1 MNLARKYRPKTFSEV
16 VGQEITTRVLRN
28 AISIGKIGKDITAIL
43 FSGQRGIGKTTLA
56 RIVAKSLNCEK
67 GVSYEP
73 CNVCENCI
81 SISEGKNMDVLEI
94 DGASNRGIDEIRIL
108 RENVKLV
115 PVKSRY
121 KIIII
126 DEVHMLTQEA
136 FNALLKTLEEPPPNV
151 VFIFATTEKQ
161 RVPDTIISRTLAF
174 DLFPIKKEEIL
185 KRLKEIAEK
194 EKINIE
200 EKALERIAENS
211 EGSLRDALTLLE
223 KAYMYNPEK
232 ISLKDINE
240 IIGFAPEEIYKE
252 IWSEIIKGNFS
263 SCLSHIKKIFE
274 RGISEIN
281 FIRGFQEYLN
291 EILKEHVLEGREL
304 PSNLKEIDIIRM
316 IKLLLDAEGY
326 LRWVSNPGIYIEFL
340 ISKMCYL
347 PKSLDVEKMLEA
359 VSIRETKEIIIPK
372 EVKEVKIE
380 EKDKWEIF
388 LEKIKEINSAIF
400 LAIKNIK
407 PKIKEKEILIEMNS
421 AIYEM
426 IETKREI
433 VEEKIK
439 EVYGSEMKLNIALKK
454 EEVKKSEI
462 RETMEKLFNLELFGT
477 DESKS

>member
-1 MNLARKYRPKTFSEV
+1 MNLARKYRPKSFSEV
-16 VGQEITTRVLRN
+16 VGQDITTKVLKN

-56 RIVAKSLNCEK
+56 RIVAKSLNCER
-67 GVSYEP
+67 GISCNP
-73 CNVCENCI
+73 CNACENCI
-81 SISEGKNMDVLEI
+81 SISEGKNVDVLEI

-115 PVKSRY
+115 PLKSRY

-151 VFIFATTEKQ
+151 IFIFATTEKQ

-185 KRLKEIAEK
+185 KRLKGIAEK

-200 EKALERIAENS
+200 EKALEKIAESS

-232 ISLKDINE
+232 INLKDVNE
-240 IIGFAPEEIYKE
+240 IIGFVEEEIYKDLWNE
-252 IWSEIIKGNFS
+252 IVNGNFS
-263 SCLSHIKKIFE
+263 TCLLHIKKIFE

-281 FIRGFQEYLN
+281 FVRGFEEYLN
-291 EILKEHVLEGREL
+291 EILKEHVLNGKEL
-304 PSNLKEIDIIRM
+304 PENLKEIDIIRM
-316 IKLLLDAEGY
+316 IKLLLDAEGS
-326 LRWVSNPGIYIEFL
+326 LRWISNPRIYIEFL

-347 PKSLDVEKMLEA
+347 PRSVDVEKILKA
-359 VSIRETKEIIIPK
+359 LSIK
-372 EVKEVKIE
+372 EVREKTIPEEVKIE

-388 LEKIKEINSAIF
+388 LEKIKEINNTLF
-400 LAIKNIK
+400 LAIKNIE
-407 PKIKEKEILIEMNS
+407 PKIKEKEISVEIGS

-433 VEEKIK
+433 IEEKIK
-439 EVYGSEMKLNIALKK
+439 EVYGKEVNLNIVLKK

-462 RETMEKLFNLELFGT
+462 RESMEKLFNLELFGRN
-477 DESKS
+477 ESKG

>member
-16 VGQEITTRVLRN
+16 VGQDITTKVLKN

-67 GVSYEP
+67 GVTYEP

-81 SISEGKNMDVLEI
+81 TISEGKNMDVLEI

-121 KIIII
+121 KIVII

-174 DLFPIKKEEIL
+174 DLFPIRKEEIL
-185 KRLKEIAEK
+185 RRLREIAEK
-194 EKINIE
+194 ENINIE
-200 EKALERIAENS
+200 EKALEKIAESS

-232 ISLKDINE
+232 ITLRDVNE
-240 IIGFAPEEIYKE
+240 IIGFAPEEIYKDM
-252 IWSEIIKGNFS
+252 WNEIIKGNFS
-263 SCLSHIKKIFE
+263 SCLLHIKKIFE
-274 RGISEIN
+274 MGISEIN
-281 FIRGFQEYLN
+281 FVRGFQEYLN
-291 EILKEHVLEGREL
+291 EILKEHVLNGKEL
-304 PSNLKEIDIIRM
+304 PGNLKEIDIIRM

-347 PKSLDVEKMLEA
+347 PRSVDVEKMLEA
-359 VSIRETKEIIIPK
+359 VSVKEIVIPK
-372 EVKEVKIE
+372 EVKEIKVE

-388 LEKIKEINSAIF
+388 LEKIREINSAFF

-407 PKIKEKEILIEMNS
+407 PKIKENEILIEITS

-433 VEEKIK
+433 MEEKIK
-439 EVYGSEMKLNIALKK
+439 EVYGSQVKLNITVKK

-462 RETMEKLFNLELFGT
+462 RETMEKVFNLELFGT

>member
-16 VGQEITTRVLRN
+16 VGQDITTRVLKN
-28 AISIGKIGKDITAIL
+28 AISRGKIGKDITAIL

-67 GVSYEP
+67 GISYEP
-73 CNVCENCI
+73 CNLCENCV
-81 SISEGKNMDVLEI
+81 SISEGKNIDVLEI

-121 KIIII
+121 KVIII

-194 EKINIE
+194 EKINVE

-240 IIGFAPEEIYKE
+240 IIGFVGEEVYKN
-252 IWSEIIKGNFS
+252 IWNEIIKGNFS
-263 SCLSHIKKIFE
+263 SCLFYIEKIFE
-274 RGISEIN
+274 KGVSEIN
-281 FIRGFQEYLN
+281 FVRGFQEYLN
-291 EILKEHVLEGREL
+291 EILKEHVLNGKEL
-304 PSNLKEIDIIRM
+304 PANLKEIDIIRM

-326 LRWVSNPGIYIEFL
+326 LRWISNPRIYIEFL
-340 ISKMCYL
+340 VSKMCYL
-347 PKSLDVEKMLEA
+347 PRSVDVEKMLEA
-359 VSIRETKEIIIPK
+359 ISVKEIKEEVISK

-388 LEKIKEINSAIF
+388 LEKIKEINSACF

-407 PKIKEKEILIEMNS
+407 PKIREKEILIEVSS

-426 IETKREI
+426 IETKKGFM
-433 VEEKIK
+433 EEKIK
-439 EVYGSEMKLNIALKK
+439 EIYGNEMKLNIVVKK
-454 EEVKKSEI
+454 EEIKKSEI
-462 RETMEKLFNLELFGT
+462 RESMEKIFNLELFGT